1 MMAIEQIL
9 GRARANHE
17 AKRYGEAIKL
27 YQMVLITDPRHLD
40 ATYLL
45 GTAYAETGRLEEAK
59 KYLMKAELIAPDSP
73 YIKVNLGSI
82 HQQQNDYNTA
92 FTLFIKALEL
102 KHDLPEAR
110 RNLTAVIELMAG
122 KSESA
127 AAECLEYGISC
138 IHAGRSDDALWIV
151 TVGNSFDPENI
162 SLRYLKTVL
171 EGEVPDEELQS
182 AFDKLAAESE

>member
-1 MMAIEQIL
+1 MMAIEQIF

-45 GTAYAETGRLEEAK
+45 GTVYAETGRLEEAK
-59 KYLMKAELIAPDSP
+59 KYLLKAERISPDSP

-82 HQQQNDYNTA
+82 YLKQGEYYAA
-92 FTLFIKALEL
+92 FATFIKALEL

-110 RNLTAVIELMAG
+110 QNLDVVTGLMTDT
-122 KSESA
+122 SESA
-127 AAECLEYGISC
+127 AADCLEYGLSC
-138 IHAGRSDDALWIV
+138 ITAGRSDDALWIL

-162 SLRYLKTVL
+162 SIRYLKTVL
-171 EGEVPDEELQS
+171 EGNVPDEELQR